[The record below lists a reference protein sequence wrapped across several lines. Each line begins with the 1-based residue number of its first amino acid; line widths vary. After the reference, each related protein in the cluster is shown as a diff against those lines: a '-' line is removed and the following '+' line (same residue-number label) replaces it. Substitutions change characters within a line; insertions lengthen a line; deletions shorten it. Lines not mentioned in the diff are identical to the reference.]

1 MSLQYLNR
9 TFAPA
14 VRFPICIEGTGIYR
28 PQRELASREIDLRLG
43 WPAGETE
50 RRFGIVSRAVAG
62 PEETSSL
69 MAAAAARRALD
80 AAGIEPDQV
89 DLILGACGVGE
100 QPIPAT
106 ATLVHAHLG
115 LQKTGIA
122 AFDMGATCLSFV
134 AALDHA
140 ALKIASGRAERV
152 LIVSADIAST
162 GLDWSHPEAA
172 AIFGDGAAAV
182 VVGPAPEADGAG
194 CLALEFETWSEGR
207 DACVLAAGGTRI
219 NPARPEGIASRDAMF
234 RMDGHA
240 AFRVTGRRL
249 PRFLKRLLAA
259 AAVEREQIDVV
270 IPHQASAQALTHACE
285 ILGFAADQVI
295 DIFATH
301 GNQIAASL
309 PTALHHAITGG
320 RLRRGDTALLLGS
333 SAGISLGGA
342 VLRF

>member
-1 MSLQYLNR
+1 MDVGGDRNEAGGAGEEPTTAGNTGAIRPLILTPEVVAAGPGTDGNR
-9 TFAPA
+9 LPLDQEWRIAEAPLDPLA
-14 VRFPICIEGTGIYR
+14 AALAEAMRLRGRDIALAALRTGLPLPKDGR
-28 PQRELASREIDLRLG
+28 LTPELALLAAQAQDFRAMITRRGALADL
-43 WPAGETE
+43 
-50 RRFGIVSRAVAG
+50 
-62 PEETSSL
+62 
-69 MAAAAARRALD
+69 
-80 AAGIEPDQV
+80 
-89 DLILGACGVGE
+89 
-100 QPIPAT
+100 
-106 ATLVHAHLG
+106 
-115 LQKTGIA
+115 
-122 AFDMGATCLSFV
+122 
-134 AALDHA
+134 
-140 ALKIASGRAERV
+140 
-152 LIVSADIAST
+152 
-162 GLDWSHPEAA
+162 PEAVLP
-172 AIFGDGAAAV
+172 AILF
-182 VVGPAPEADGAG
+182 
-194 CLALEFETWSEGR
+194 LKGR

-219 NPARPEGIASRDAMF
+219 NPARPEGIATRDAMF

-270 IPHQASAQALTHACE
+270 IPHQASAQALAHACE
-285 ILGFAADQVI
+285 ILGFAANQVI